1 MQTKKGFKPVLDP
14 AKGLVDYIKSDEAIQ
29 AYYAIGGKRQT
40 LSAYFDLSPDEIVH
54 SLTGGQ
60 TKTEKVSAFVDA
72 KLGILEMP
80 SNLSEILTR
89 FSEYKRAV
97 KSGEPMSV
105 AMYRASEVTTPFQ
118 LQGAFGGRLG
128 QEYIKSIPY
137 LNAIIQVLYKFGRTT
152 KSNPQRIGTML
163 AGLLTV
169 ALTTAILLMKGSSD
183 EQKRLLSEQPARNM
197 SRYLY
202 FPSPNGKNLIK
213 MRIPEQLGAFT
224 GLAYLYVIQN
234 YGGNKVSFDNY
245 VDTITSAIPE
255 QINIL
260 DPKKMV
266 LSYIPQVLKPS
277 VLVASNTKTF
287 PEVGPIVPQFV
298 VDRKPSEQYNAY
310 TSKVA
315 KTIGQLTN
323 TSPMLIDYWIKNQ
336 FGVVGGL
343 FVGKVPSDPINI
355 QEKDYVM
362 SGRSYN
368 KFYDDR
374 TIVQQQYSTIKENQ
388 QNYSDAEKAEVK
400 QKQKVYTEMSDVLS
414 DMRKI
419 NNTIDLPIE
428 IRELAYDVLLNI
440 DTRGFTENANA
451 IIKLKN
457 KVDVIKYQ
465 NKIK

>member
-1 MQTKKGFKPVLDP
+1 
-14 AKGLVDYIKSDEAIQ
+14 
-29 AYYAIGGKRQT
+29 
-40 LSAYFDLSPDEIVH
+40 
-54 SLTGGQ
+54 
-60 TKTEKVSAFVDA
+60 
-72 KLGILEMP
+72 
-80 SNLSEILTR
+80 
-89 FSEYKRAV
+89 
-97 KSGEPMSV
+97 
-105 AMYRASEVTTPFQ
+105 
-118 LQGAFGGRLG
+118 
-128 QEYIKSIPY
+128 
-137 LNAIIQVLYKFGRTT
+137 
-152 KSNPQRIGTML
+152 
-163 AGLLTV
+163 
-169 ALTTAILLMKGSSD
+169 
-183 EQKRLLSEQPARNM
+183 
-197 SRYLY
+197 
-202 FPSPNGKNLIK
+202 